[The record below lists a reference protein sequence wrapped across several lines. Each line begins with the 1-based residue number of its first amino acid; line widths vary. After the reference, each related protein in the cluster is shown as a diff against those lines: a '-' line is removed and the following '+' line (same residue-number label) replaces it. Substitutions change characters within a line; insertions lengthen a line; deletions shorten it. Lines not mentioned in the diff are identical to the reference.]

1 MNKQARKLLVVAVV
15 TSGCAVKVTE
25 PPHVPALDY
34 VSQLRQAHAV
44 QPQVRDDSYPRARF
58 ADGMVDEEMPQVSQ
72 APAYDSEPRARDYA
86 AQEGL
91 PRYRSA
97 LALGNPG
104 AGASLFQEGRATNDL
119 FHDHRAF
126 QVMDLV
132 TITVAENTEGS
143 KAADTKLDST
153 STVQAAISK
162 FFGLEQDAAKKNP
175 GFDPTALLNASAS
188 KEFEGTGQT
197 TRRGRL
203 KGTISAMVAEVLP
216 SGILR
221 VAGEKIISVNG
232 EEQVMILSGL
242 VRPRDVTSDNQI
254 DSSKIANIRIDY
266 FGKGDIGDMQRPGWL
281 GRVLHK
287 VWPF

>member
-1 MNKQARKLLVVAVV
+1 MRQARKLSIVVAAAV
-15 TSGCAVKVTE
+15 TSGCAVQVAE
-25 PPHVPALDY
+25 QPHIPALDY
-34 VSQLRQAHAV
+34 VSQLRQAHNV
-44 QPQVRDDSYPRARF
+44 QPQVKNDTYPRARY
-58 ADGMVDEEMPQVSQ
+58 ADGMIDQEILQVQEIPGEAREKPQGG
-72 APAYDSEPRARDYA
+72 Y
-86 AQEGL
+86 

-104 AGASLFQEGRATNDL
+104 AGASLFQEGRGTNDL

-132 TITVAENTEGS
+132 TIVVTENTEGS
-143 KAADTKLDST
+143 KEADTKLDSS

-162 FFGLEQDAAKKNP
+162 FFGLEQDASTKNP
-175 GFDPTALLNASAS
+175 GLDPTALLNASAS
-188 KEFEGTGQT
+188 KEFEGTGET
-197 TRRGRL
+197 SRKGKL

-216 SGILR
+216 TGILR

-242 VRPRDVTSDNQI
+242 VRPRDVTSDNQV
-254 DSSKIANIRIDY
+254 DSSKIANMRIDY

-281 GRVLHK
+281 GRILHK